1 MESLYFSPDLSFRGA
16 VSVGKPQKNRENGCE
31 MSL

>member
-16 VSVGKPQKNRENGCE
+16 VSVGSRKKTAK
-31 MSL
+31 MAVK